1 MSDANHV
8 VITGGGRG
16 IGAAIADRLAEL
28 GYKITL
34 MGRNLE
40 TLEEKAK
47 TLPHATPVICDV
59 SQEDSV
65 VGAFHQAIEENGP
78 VTILINNAGIAE
90 SNPLQRTPLN
100 QFQRLLNV
108 NLVGTFLCCKAVLPG
123 MLEMKRGRIVNISS
137 TAGLEGAPYITA
149 YSASKHGVIGLTKS
163 LAAEV
168 AGTEITVNAVCPGYT
183 DTDMAQQT
191 IDIIKEKTGQ
201 SEEEARA
208 FIASQNPQG
217 RLIQPQEVAD
227 IVLWLCQPE
236 SVEVTGQAI
245 TVAGGEVG
253 SVS

>member
-40 TLEEKAK
+40 TLTAKAAE
-47 TLPHATPVICDV
+47 LPHGTPITCDV
-59 SQEDSV
+59 SDESSV
-65 VGAFHQAIEENGP
+65 AAAFAEAVKQNGP
-78 VTILINNAGIAE
+78 VTILVNNAGIAD
-90 SNPLQRTPLN
+90 SNPLQRTTLE

-108 NLVGTFLCCKAVLPG
+108 NLIGTFLCCRAVLPG
-123 MLEMKRGRIVNISS
+123 MLEMKRGRIINISS

-149 YSASKHGVIGLTKS
+149 YSASKHGVNGLTKS

-191 IDIIKEKTGQ
+191 VDIIMSKTGQ
-201 SEEEARA
+201 SAEEARA

-217 RLIQPQEVAD
+217 RLIQPEEVAD
-227 IVLWLCQPE
+227 VVLWLCQPE
-236 SVEVTGQAI
+236 SVSITGQAI

-253 SVS
+253 